1 MILVGPFHFWIFYDS
16 LTVLSLSRENRYL
29 FQVIVLGQRKLAT
42 LVQSH
47 GGVSFY
53 LGVPLLKTKPI
64 SLMHSLIVK
73 CNFFSIQEKE

>member
-1 MILVGPFHFWIFYDS
+1 M
-16 LTVLSLSRENRYL
+16 VLSLSRENGYL

-42 LVQSH
+42 SVQSH

-53 LGVPLLKTKPI
+53 LGVPFLKTKPI

-73 CNFFSIQEKE
+73 CNFFPYKKKNEIREHIRCCS